1 MGWESMV
8 MTYCPP
14 HANPWHRL
22 SQVLSSPRYQLLT
35 SKFAEVVLKGCDGCE
50 ACPLSDKH
58 RAEASS
64 LTNGTFSLQST
75 CGRHRRHSKTT
86 RTPCSCLF
94 NSWMFCCDSA
104 SQPSL
109 PQNKIQIQML
119 SCLSGILVDQQE
131 DMQLILSSRTISWS
145 APVLQVAGGESTIS
159 TSCYSC
165 SKTPGEASDS
175 RYFNTHTDFAHDS
188 ERRSCQ
194 IHQSEIPQTSQFR
207 KSSECGLSASGCL

>member
-1 MGWESMV
+1 MSIILINYTERGTKERINSSRTLGPAAQVHLKALTSGCWPQRNANCSPIQAPLCTTIASIKLLNTLYWTHLLTFQRQANGLEMFRGVVSSGNTEGWESMV

-22 SQVLSSPRYQLLT
+22 PQVLSSPRYQLLT

-86 RTPCSCLF
+86 RTPCSCSF

-104 SQPSL
+104 SHP
-109 PQNKIQIQML
+109 
-119 SCLSGILVDQQE
+119 
-131 DMQLILSSRTISWS
+131 
-145 APVLQVAGGESTIS
+145 
-159 TSCYSC
+159 
-165 SKTPGEASDS
+165 
-175 RYFNTHTDFAHDS
+175 
-188 ERRSCQ
+188 
-194 IHQSEIPQTSQFR
+194 FR
-207 KSSECGLSASGCL
+207 KTRFRVGCWAAFLRS

>member
-1 MGWESMV
+1 
-8 MTYCPP
+8 
-14 HANPWHRL
+14 
-22 SQVLSSPRYQLLT
+22 
-35 SKFAEVVLKGCDGCE
+35 
-50 ACPLSDKH
+50 
-58 RAEASS
+58 
-64 LTNGTFSLQST
+64 
-75 CGRHRRHSKTT
+75 
-86 RTPCSCLF
+86 
-94 NSWMFCCDSA
+94 
-104 SQPSL
+104 
-109 PQNKIQIQML
+109 ML

-194 IHQSEIPQTSQFR
+194 IHQSEIPQTLPIPQIIWMRVVCIGVPLTAAFKDLPQHWAKITGLVL
-207 KSSECGLSASGCL
+207 KSSDIYQRMRTFPTTSYFCKGKTKHG